1 MVGVQLG
8 RIASAALLV
17 SLLAVPLPG
26 VGPSGLVVTASD

>member
-8 RIASAALLV
+8 HIASAALLV

-26 VGPSGLVVTASD
+26 VQVA